1 MKNSN
6 LRSKA
11 TLQQRVGSLITG
23 TQKHF
28 PTGQLTVGGVTYE
41 SATLVQTLQGLGNSI
56 AGADAAKAK
65 WNDALKDM
73 QDQEAKVGPV
83 VRAFQSYLLSSFGN
97 TPSTLA
103 DFGLVPRSV
112 RAPLTV
118 EQKAAAAA
126 KSAATRTARHTKG
139 SVQKKAVKGNVT
151 GVVVTPISAPQ
162 PSAASPTAAPPVQT
176 ASPSGSA
183 PHTA

>member
-1 MKNSN
+1 MNSN
-6 LRSKA
+6 LRTKA

-83 VRAFQSYLLSSFGN
+83 VRASPELL
-97 TPSTLA
+97 A
-103 DFGLVPRSV
+103 LVVRQRPVHARRFRT
-112 RAPLTV
+112 RAPLGARAPDRRAKGRGSC
-118 EQKAAAAA
+118 KAHGD
-126 KSAATRTARHTKG
+126 TRREAHARFGAEKG
-139 SVQKKAVKGNVT
+139 RQGQRHRRCRDSGNF
-151 GVVVTPISAPQ
+151 APQ
-162 PSAASPTAAPPVQT
+162 PSAASPTAAPPR
-176 ASPSGSA
+176 ALA
-183 PHTA
+183 